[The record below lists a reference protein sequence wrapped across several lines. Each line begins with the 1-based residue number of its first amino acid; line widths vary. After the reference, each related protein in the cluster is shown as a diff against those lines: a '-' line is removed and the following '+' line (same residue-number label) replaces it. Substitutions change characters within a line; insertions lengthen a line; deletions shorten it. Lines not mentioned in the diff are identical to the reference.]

1 MSDLSQL
8 AADDANKRMIGS
20 RNLYTVR
27 PSPRIPIDERISQ
40 NALDLASHV
49 SARAATSE
57 GDTAPEDAL
66 APGATVKKVV
76 AVPLG
81 QPFASKLTA
90 AEQQRFLSAECTRAP
105 KQPATL
111 PTHPPPQPS
120 YGGVEMRLVAA
131 VSLLAVLV
139 IAMRR
144 PAQQEYYRGGLAP
157 EDSSRIPSVM
167 RTIDRLMT
175 SIL

>member
-40 NALDLASHV
+40 NALDLANQV
-49 SARAATSE
+49 SARATTS
-57 GDTAPEDAL
+57 DDDMAPEASL
-66 APGATVKKVV
+66 APEVTVEKVV
-76 AVPLG
+76 AVPSG
-81 QPFASKLTA
+81 QPLASRLTA
-90 AEQQRFLSAECTRAP
+90 EEQQRFLSAECTRAP
-105 KQPATL
+105 KRPAPL

-144 PAQQEYYRGGLAP
+144 PAQQVYYRGGLAS